1 MYKTTTPNLEPSEDY
16 QAFREPSDNSNTILV
31 HLHIVIDLN
40 MHLHTSA
47 ILRAVQQGLPLSSLY
62 QSLTHYGYCTPE
74 SQVYFIG
81 ANYAEI
87 EWSPTLPEAYLM
99 PTFWLDGTYSIEV
112 RITNPLRPLEPE
124 ELQDSTI
131 ESSINLAEESKGKR
145 SRERKI
151 SEVSDKVD
159 EWKQTCFRLKTM
171 MPDVRKISEKAAELV
186 GIPKKSLDDY
196 MHQIKLGR
204 KYNFDFGSNQDTKIG
219 ILRQFNK
226 REELKRK
233 RAHRRSL

>member
-1 MYKTTTPNLEPSEDY
+1 M
-16 QAFREPSDNSNTILV
+16 
-31 HLHIVIDLN
+31 
-40 MHLHTSA
+40 
-47 ILRAVQQGLPLSSLY
+47 
-62 QSLTHYGYCTPE
+62 
-74 SQVYFIG
+74 
-81 ANYAEI
+81 
-87 EWSPTLPEAYLM
+87 
-99 PTFWLDGTYSIEV
+99 
-112 RITNPLRPLEPE
+112 
-124 ELQDSTI
+124 QDSTI
-131 ESSINLAEESKGKR
+131 ESSIILAEESKCKR

-151 SEVSDKVD
+151 SEVSEKVD

-204 KYNFDFGSNQDTKIG
+204 KYNFDFDGNQDTKIG